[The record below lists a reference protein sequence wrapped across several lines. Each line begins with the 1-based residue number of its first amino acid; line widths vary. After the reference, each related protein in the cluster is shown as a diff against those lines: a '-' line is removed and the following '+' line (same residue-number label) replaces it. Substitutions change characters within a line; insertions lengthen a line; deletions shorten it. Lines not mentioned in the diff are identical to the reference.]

1 MSVGHYRS
9 LSYMPRLVY
18 EDLGEAEEIPPGC
31 QGQSSEPGL
40 DLHRSVLH
48 TDLPVPY
55 CFDCKSAACQE
66 RQETVG
72 YIVII
77 MLLIDRMGVCYS
89 VSLVS
94 FMW

>member
-1 MSVGHYRS
+1 MHRVCI
-9 LSYMPRLVY
+9 
-18 EDLGEAEEIPPGC
+18 A
-31 QGQSSEPGL
+31 L

-55 CFDCKSAACQE
+55 CFDCKSATRQE
-66 RQETVG
+66 RQERTVG
-72 YIVII
+72 YFVII

-89 VSLVS
+89 VSRVS

>member
-1 MSVGHYRS
+1 MIIMIVMIVDR
-9 LSYMPRLVY
+9 
-18 EDLGEAEEIPPGC
+18 
-31 QGQSSEPGL
+31 L

-55 CFDCKSAACQE
+55 CFDCKSAAHQE

-89 VSLVS
+89 V
-94 FMW
+94 F